1 MQVPIYHRSYRHLST
16 APADIGR
23 GVVFGLLPDVVLLA
37 GASLILPFHGRW
49 IVALLEWIPI
59 PVTPRIN
66 YWGRLPIVVPDVP
79 SFAPAHSLYPAVV
92 AIAGW
97 VIGLI
102 LLMPLSRLTPGRVI
116 GGVAS
121 IVSGVSGTFFY
132 FAGERFPYTALDF
145 ANVWIRAEFVVW
157 LIIPVLLAI
166 ILGTLPLDPAI
177 TLLYSTM
184 TLLYAFWFSA
194 IRLTLFLAFFHY
206 AGLIWLPLVY
216 FLGGFLLD
224 FLYIVSYYSMAVS
237 RTTRILRQRREV
249 WRW

>member
-1 MQVPIYHRSYRHLST
+1 MQVPNYHRSYRHLST
-16 APADIGR
+16 EPADIGK
-23 GVVFGLLPDVVLLA
+23 GVLFGLLPGVVILL
-37 GASLILPFHGRW
+37 GASVILPFHGRW
-49 IVALLEWIPI
+49 VVALLEWIGI
-59 PVTPRIN
+59 PVTPRIS
-66 YWGRLPIVVPDVP
+66 YYGRLLIVVPEVP
-79 SFAPAHSLYPAVV
+79 SFAPAHSVYPAVV

-97 VIGLI
+97 IVGLV
-102 LLMPLSRLTPGRVI
+102 LLMPLSRLTPVRVI

-121 IVSGVSGTFFY
+121 LVSGVSGTFFY

-157 LIIPVLLAI
+157 LIIPALIAI
-166 ILGTLPLDPAI
+166 ILGTLPLDPAT
-177 TLLYSTM
+177 TLLYSAM
-184 TLLYAFWFSA
+184 TLLYAYWFSA
-194 IRLTLFLAFFHY
+194 IRLTLFLAFLHY
-206 AGLIWLPLVY
+206 AGLIWLPCIY

>member
-16 APADIGR
+16 EPADIGR
-23 GVVFGLLPDVVLLA
+23 GVVFGLLPDLVVLA

-49 IVALLEWIPI
+49 VVALLEWIPI
-59 PVTPRIN
+59 PVTPRIG

-97 VIGLI
+97 VVGLV
-102 LLMPLSRLTPGRVI
+102 LLMRLSRLTPARVI

-121 IVSGVSGTFFY
+121 IVSGVSGTY

-157 LIIPVLLAI
+157 LIIPLLLAI

-237 RTTRILRQRREV
+237 RTTRILRQRREM